1 MVSAQLHSHLA
12 QRNGPKPLSGEDDLR
27 VSFFT
32 KSQRN
37 LKPTEIEM
45 EMGNAYM
52 YYLLYS
58 LKWMANGLIGWPGL
72 LAQARVETV

>member
-37 LKPTEIEM
+37 LKPTKIEM
-45 EMGNAYM
+45 KMGNAYM
-52 YYLLYS
+52 YIS

>member
-37 LKPTEIEM
+37 LKPTKIEM
-45 EMGNAYM
+45 YI
-52 YYLLYS
+52 S